1 MLMRGLKD
9 ADRALYLEEQI
20 KALREQVK
28 ELQVKTGQRVK
39 TTEYVNIPVIRL
51 EKERIRDLAHNA
63 RLSNGR
69 YLRACLEGTKS
80 IPELEGEIKR
90 LNRVWTG
97 WVSNPLLFGFQP
109 NMRLYTTGPQGLFY
123 NGVLKC
129 WVSAEVQT
137 LHYPFF

>member
-39 TTEYVNIPVIRL
+39 TTEYVNVPVIRL
-51 EKERIRDLAHNA
+51 EKERIMDLAHNA

-90 LNRVWTG
+90 LNVDPMG
-97 WVSNPLLFGFQP
+97 IEPILSGFQSD
-109 NMRLYTTGPQGLFY
+109 MRPLHHGPRF
-123 NGVLKC
+123 
-129 WVSAEVQT
+129 S
-137 LHYPFF
+137 